1 MHMYMNQSTSELANR
16 ISKTLITAAD
26 QSLRPRTWTP
36 VLEQTLHGIGCR
48 HSLNPSLVSRVIDPF
63 LIHHP
68 SLALGFFNWASQ
80 QPGFT
85 HTSISYHSILK
96 SLSISRQFTA
106 LDTLMK
112 QVKTLRIQLHPS
124 VYRSLIASNIAGKK
138 ALNAFS
144 VFNDVRLLISDIG
157 ADTCNSLVAALASA
171 GNMGYA
177 QQVFDD
183 MLSRGVRVSTLGF
196 GVYIWRFCVTAE
208 LDKALCLLDGVRRQD
223 SGVNGSIVAL
233 LVIHGLCSASRVHEA
248 VYMLDVLRKRD
259 CKPDF
264 MAYRIVAEA
273 LRAIGDVVDVEKVL
287 KMKRKLGVAPRASDY
302 RDFIY
307 QLISERLICEAKDL
321 GEVIVNGN
329 FPIEDD
335 VLNALIGSVSTED
348 PCSALMFFK
357 LLVSKERSPTLLT
370 FSNLSRNLCRHGK
383 HDELLEVYKILSSSQ
398 YFVDIER
405 YNVMVSFFC
414 KAGKVKEAYQI
425 LQEMKKEGVGPD
437 ISSYNYVMEACC
449 REDLVRPAKRLWD
462 EMFANGCEANLK
474 TYNILISKLAE
485 MGQVKEAHRLFCH
498 MLERGLQ
505 PDATTY
511 DFLLKGLCQENQL
524 ETALEVFKKSLEQ
537 VAVIV
542 KGILRN
548 FIFYLVREG
557 QFMAASNLVNDYT
570 STIGHSECNMM
581 LLKCLV
587 DAGEVDVAI
596 EHMKR
601 VGEMRP
607 PMLNELLSWLASSS
621 KPQPILE
628 LIQAIEG
635 LQQYDTPPK

>member
-1 MHMYMNQSTSELANR
+1 MESVAATPSTHHSF
-16 ISKTLITAAD
+16 
-26 QSLRPRTWTP
+26 P
-36 VLEQTLHGIGCR
+36 V
-48 HSLNPSLVSRVIDPF
+48 S
-63 LIHHP
+63 
-68 SLALGFFNWASQ
+68 
-80 QPGFT
+80 
-85 HTSISYHSILK
+85 SIL
-96 SLSISRQFTA
+96 SLSI
-106 LDTLMK
+106 TLPSHLASSTGPLSN
-112 QVKTLRIQLHPS
+112 QVKTLNIQLHPS
-124 VYRSLIASNIAGKK
+124 LYRSLIASNVAGKK

-144 VFNDVRLLISDIG
+144 VFNHVRCLIPDIG
-157 ADTCNSLVAALASA
+157 DHTCNSLVAALSSA
-171 GNMGYA
+171 RNMGYA
-177 QQVFDD
+177 QQVFDE
-183 MLSRGVRVSTLGF
+183 MTTRGVRVSTLGF
-196 GVYIWRFCVTAE
+196 GVFIWRFCITAE
-208 LDKALCLLDGVRRQD
+208 LDKTLCLLDDVRRQD

-233 LVIHGLCSASRVHEA
+233 LVVHGLCSASRVFEA
-248 VYMLDVLRKRD
+248 MYMLDVLRKRD

-273 LRAIGDVVDVEKVL
+273 LRATGNVVDVEKVL

-302 RDFIY
+302 RDFIF

-357 LLVSKERSPTLLT
+357 FLVSRERLPTLLT
-370 FSNLSRNLCRHGK
+370 FTNLSRNLCRHEK
-383 HDELLEVYKILSSSQ
+383 HDELVQVYKILSWNQ

-405 YNVMVSFFC
+405 YHVMVSSFC
-414 KAGKVKEAYQI
+414 KAGKVKEAYQV

-437 ISSYNYVMEACC
+437 ISSYNLVMEACC

-474 TYNILISKLAE
+474 TYNILISKLSKI
-485 MGQVKEAHRLFCH
+485 GQVKEAHRLFCH

-511 DFLLKGLCQENQL
+511 GFLLEGLCQENQL
-524 ETALEVFKKSLEQ
+524 ETAFEVFKKSFEQ
-537 VAVIV
+537 DAVIA
-542 KGILRN
+542 KDILRE
-548 FIFYLVREG
+548 FILYLVREG
-557 QFMAASNLVNDYT
+557 QYMAASNLVHDYT
-570 STIGHSECNMM
+570 TTIGHSESNMM

-587 DAGEVDVAI
+587 DAGEVVVAI

-601 VGEMRP
+601 VGEMWP
-607 PMLNELLSWLASSS
+607 SMLNELHAELLSWFTSSP

-628 LIQAIEG
+628 FIQAIEG
-635 LQQYDTPPK
+635 LQQNHVVSNTLPK

>member
-1 MHMYMNQSTSELANR
+1 MYMKQSTSELANR
-16 ISKTLITAAD
+16 ISRALITASD
-26 QSLRPRTWTP
+26 QSRAWTP

-85 HTSISYHSILK
+85 HTSLSYHSIFK

-106 LDTLMK
+106 LETLMK
-112 QVKTLRIQLHPS
+112 QVKTLKIQLHPS

-138 ALNAFS
+138 SLNAFS
-144 VFNDVRLLISDIG
+144 VFSDVRLLISEIG
-157 ADTCNSLVAALASA
+157 ADTCNSLVAALSSD

-177 QQVFDD
+177 RQVFDE
-183 MLSRGVRVSTLGF
+183 MLMRGVRISTLGL

-208 LDKALCLLDGVRRQD
+208 LDKTLCLLDEARFRCQWVDCRAFGRSWVVFD
-223 SGVNGSIVAL
+223 KKG
-233 LVIHGLCSASRVHEA
+233 HEA
-248 VYMLDVLRKRD
+248 MYMLDVLRRRD

-273 LRAIGDVVDVEKVL
+273 LRATGNVVEVEKVL
-287 KMKRKLGVAPRASDY
+287 KMKRKLGVAPRVSDY
-302 RDFIY
+302 RDFVFR
-307 QLISERLICEAKDL
+307 LISERRIREAKDL

-335 VLNALIGSVSTED
+335 VLNALIGSVSMED
-348 PCSALMFFK
+348 PCAALMFLRF
-357 LLVSKERSPTLLT
+357 LVSKERCPTLLT
-370 FSNLSRNLCRHGK
+370 FTNLSRNLCRHGK
-383 HDELLEVYKILSSSQ
+383 HDELVEVYKILFSKQ
-398 YFVDIER
+398 YFVDIEQ
-405 YNVMVSFFC
+405 YHVVVTFFC
-414 KAGKVKEAYQI
+414 KAGKVKEAYQV
-425 LQEMKKEGVGPD
+425 LQEMKKEGLGPD
-437 ISSYNYVMEACC
+437 ISSYNSVMEACC

-462 EMFANGCEANLK
+462 EMFANGCEADFK
-474 TYNILISKLAE
+474 TYNVLISKRGE
-485 MGQVKEAHRLFCH
+485 RAHGLFH
-498 MLERGLQ
+498 DMLERGLQ

-511 DFLLKGLCQENQL
+511 GFLLKGLCQENQL

-537 VAVIV
+537 DAAIAKDIV
-542 KGILRN
+542 RKFIL
-548 FIFYLVREG
+548 YLVREG
-557 QFMAASNLVNDYT
+557 RFMDASNLVQDHT

-587 DAGEVDVAI
+587 DAGKIDFAI

-601 VGEMRP
+601 V
-607 PMLNELLSWLASSS
+607 
-621 KPQPILE
+621 LE
-628 LIQAIEG
+628 VWPG
-635 LQQYDTPPK
+635 C

>member
-1 MHMYMNQSTSELANR
+1 M
-16 ISKTLITAAD
+16 
-26 QSLRPRTWTP
+26 
-36 VLEQTLHGIGCR
+36 
-48 HSLNPSLVSRVIDPF
+48 
-63 LIHHP
+63 
-68 SLALGFFNWASQ
+68 
-80 QPGFT
+80 
-85 HTSISYHSILK
+85 
-96 SLSISRQFTA
+96 
-106 LDTLMK
+106 
-112 QVKTLRIQLHPS
+112 
-124 VYRSLIASNIAGKK
+124 
-138 ALNAFS
+138 
-144 VFNDVRLLISDIG
+144 ISDIG
-157 ADTCNSLVAALASA
+157 ADTCNSLVAALSSS

-183 MLSRGVRVSTLGF
+183 MLTRGVRISTLGL
-196 GVYIWRFCVTAE
+196 GVYIWRFCATAE
-208 LDKALCLLDGVRRQD
+208 LDKALCLLDDVKRQD
-223 SGVNGSIVAL
+223 LGVNGSIVAL
-233 LVIHGLCSASRVHEA
+233 FVVHGLCSASRVHEA
-248 VYMLDVLRKRD
+248 MYMLDVLRKRD

-273 LRAIGDVVDVEKVL
+273 LRATGDVVDVEKVL

-357 LLVSKERSPTLLT
+357 FFLVSKERFPTLLT

-383 HDELLEVYKILSSSQ
+383 VDELLLVYKILSLNQ

-405 YNVMVSFFC
+405 YNVMVSSFC
-414 KAGKVKEAYQI
+414 KAGKVKEAYEI

-437 ISSYNYVMEACC
+437 ISSYNSVMEACC

-462 EMFANGCEANLK
+462 EMFANGCEANLN
-474 TYNILISKLAE
+474 TYNILISKLSE
-485 MGQVKEAHRLFCH
+485 IGQVKEAHRLFCH

-511 DFLLKGLCQENQL
+511 GFLLKGLCQENQL
-524 ETALEVFKKSLEQ
+524 EIALQVFNKSSEQ
-537 VAVIV
+537 DAVIA

-557 QFMAASNLVNDYT
+557 EFRAASNLVHDYT
-570 STIGHSECNMM
+570 Y
-581 LLKCLV
+581 LL
-587 DAGEVDVAI
+587 
-596 EHMKR
+596 
-601 VGEMRP
+601 
-607 PMLNELLSWLASSS
+607 
-621 KPQPILE
+621 
-628 LIQAIEG
+628 
-635 LQQYDTPPK
+635 